1 MLTPQDWKDYVLL
14 DAGGG
19 EKVELWGDIKV
30 VRPDPQAI
38 WPRTNSEAWKS
49 PHMYYHR
56 SKSGGGQWEKLKPTP
71 EAWEVSYG
79 GLRFH
84 IRPTGFKHMGLF
96 PEQAVNWGWMINK
109 IKTAKRPIKILNL
122 FAYTGGA
129 SVACLSAGASIVH
142 IDAAKGMN
150 AWAKDNI
157 VLSGLGDAPHRIMA
171 DDVMKFVQRESRRG
185 NCYDGIIMDP
195 PVFGRGP
202 KGELWKLEERLHEL
216 VTATASILSADPLF
230 MLINGYTAGLS
241 PAVYGNILSLIM
253 KTFSGGTSFGEVGL
267 QAHSG
272 IVLPCGMYARWEI

>member
-1 MLTPQDWKDYVLL
+1 MLTPTNWQDYTLI

-19 EKVELWGDIKV
+19 EKLERWGEIIV
-30 VRPDPQAI
+30 IRPDPQAI
-38 WPRTNSEAWKS
+38 WPRTNPAAWKD

-56 SKSGGGQWEKLKPTP
+56 SKSGGGHWEILKPTP
-71 EAWEVSYG
+71 QSWDISYEE
-79 GLRFH
+79 LRFH

-96 PEQAVNWGWMINK
+96 PEQAVNWSWMMDM
-109 IKTAKRPIKILNL
+109 IKNANRPIKVLNL

-129 SVACLSAGASIVH
+129 TVACLAAGASVVH

-157 VLSGLGDAPHRIMA
+157 TLSGLADSPHRIMA

-185 NCYDGIIMDP
+185 NSYDGIIMDP

-216 VTATASILSADPLF
+216 ATATVGILSDAPLF
-230 MLINGYTAGLS
+230 MLINAYTAGLS
-241 PAVYGNILSLIM
+241 PAVYGNTLRLTT
-253 KTFSGGTSFGEVGL
+253 KGGHVDFGEI
-267 QAHSG
+267 G
-272 IVLPCGMYARWEI
+272 IRALSDILLPCGMYARWVV